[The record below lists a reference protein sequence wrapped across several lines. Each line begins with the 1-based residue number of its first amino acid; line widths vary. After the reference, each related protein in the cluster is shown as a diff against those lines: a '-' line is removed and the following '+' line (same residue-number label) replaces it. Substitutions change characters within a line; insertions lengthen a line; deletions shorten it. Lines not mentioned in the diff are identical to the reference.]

1 LLVGM
6 DSDGGSLYREVA
18 TAAQSRR
25 AEVLASLG
33 VKAR

>member
-1 LLVGM
+1 M